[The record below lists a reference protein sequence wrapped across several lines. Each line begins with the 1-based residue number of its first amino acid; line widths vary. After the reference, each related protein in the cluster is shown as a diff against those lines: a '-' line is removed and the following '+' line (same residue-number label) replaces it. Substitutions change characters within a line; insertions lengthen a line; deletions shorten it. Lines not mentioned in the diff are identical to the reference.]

1 MNDRERLAD
10 LAKRGEQIYW
20 KLPPEH
26 RLHFWKN
33 GIQSAVALTKM
44 PTLPPGAVAE
54 FEKVVVSAEQLAAET
69 AKQEGAVSA

>member
-1 MNDRERLAD
+1 MNDRDRLAD

-33 GIQSAVALTKM
+33 GIQNTVALTKLR
-44 PTLPPGAVAE
+44 TLPPGAVAE
-54 FEKVVVSAEQLAAET
+54 IENVVVSAEQLAAEAAEKEN
-69 AKQEGAVSA
+69 AKIA